1 MISITDIN
9 LPFPLICLLL
19 LYTVC
24 CEEIKS
30 GSAGH
35 LSEIDFHIIFR
46 STFNKDNLLIH
57 HYVCYFVCFSE
68 NRINLLWLNFPKKN
82 ASSCRLFSIL
92 LAVFLKLFFFPFF
105 LSYMFR
111 KLNSKFS
118 NFIFQEFP
126 L

>member
-9 LPFPLICLLL
+9 LPFSPICLLL

-35 LSEIDFHIIFR
+35 LSERDFHIIFR

-57 HYVCYFVCFSE
+57 HYVCHFVCFSE
-68 NRINLLWLNFPKKN
+68 NRVNL
-82 ASSCRLFSIL
+82 
-92 LAVFLKLFFFPFF
+92 F
-105 LSYMFR
+105 LSNLPHNVMPYLSR
-111 KLNSKFS
+111 VL
-118 NFIFQEFP
+118 EY
-126 L
+126 